1 MRVETYGL
9 FHQVLVEG
17 LFVLEALI
25 DHLEQFAVDG
35 VVDVKEMAHV
45 LI

>member
-1 MRVETYGL
+1 MRVETYGF

-17 LFVLEALI
+17 LLRFEALI